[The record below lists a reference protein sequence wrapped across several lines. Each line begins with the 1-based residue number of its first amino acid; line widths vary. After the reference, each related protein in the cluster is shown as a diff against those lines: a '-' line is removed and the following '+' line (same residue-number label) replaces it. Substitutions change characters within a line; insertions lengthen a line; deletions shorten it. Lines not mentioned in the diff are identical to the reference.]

1 MEKTIALESMIV
13 NNVNDSIQSTV
24 RKERKK
30 LFGFIRSRVGNEA
43 DAEDIMQDVFYRF
56 VSTMQ
61 SDPVESITS
70 WLFKVAKNRIIDWYR
85 RRKSISYDE
94 MIVFEIE
101 NNYDLYLP
109 IHFEDVLFDPIE
121 NPDELYFRSTIWP
134 LLSEALDELPD
145 EQSEVFIMNELEGKS
160 FKEIKEITG
169 ESINTLI
176 SRKRYAIMHLR
187 ERLENLYEEFFQ

>member
-1 MEKTIALESMIV
+1 MEQTIAIENMIV
-13 NNVNDSIQSTV
+13 NNINESIQSTV

-43 DAEDIMQDVFYRF
+43 DAEDILQDVFYRF

-61 SDPVESITS
+61 SDPIESITS
-70 WLFKVAKNRIIDWYR
+70 WLFKVARNRIIDWYR
-85 RRKSISYDE
+85 RSKSVSFDE
-94 MIVFEIE
+94 MIAFDIE
-101 NNYDLYLP
+101 NDEATYLP
-109 IHFEDVLFDPIE
+109 LLLDDVLFDPVE

-160 FKEIKEITG
+160 FKEIEEITG
-169 ESINTLI
+169 EPVNTLI
-176 SRKRYAIMHLR
+176 SRKHYAILHLR
-187 ERLENLYEEFFQ
+187 DRLEDLYEEFFQ